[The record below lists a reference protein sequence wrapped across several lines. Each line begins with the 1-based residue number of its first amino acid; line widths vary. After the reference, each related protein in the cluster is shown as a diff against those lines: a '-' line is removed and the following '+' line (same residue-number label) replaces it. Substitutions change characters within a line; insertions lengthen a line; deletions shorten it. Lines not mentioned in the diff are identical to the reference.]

1 MAKKKSPPKT
11 AINNGL
17 SDIVGGGFQGIS
29 TGTQISQWDTLFR
42 NERWYLISNARQLL
56 SQMYMEHGLVQTLID
71 VPVDDAFRGG
81 YTIKTKQL
89 APEQVQE
96 LEAEVERCEM
106 NMVVAQSQKWK
117 RLFGG
122 SAILILTGQDWSLP
136 LDEESLVE
144 GSPLDFRAIDM
155 WELFYSLNNTSSN
168 DPTGLFPDLEYFDY
182 YGKRVHSSRVIRM
195 RGLEAPSFIRPRL
208 RGWGFSVVEALVR
221 SINQYVKSNELIF
234 EVLDEFKVDI
244 FKIDG
249 FNSSLLTAE
258 GTAGIIKRIQLAN
271 QQKNFQNA
279 LSMDTKDE
287 WDHKQLTFAGLAE
300 MLREFRIQ
308 IASDLKMPLTKL
320 FGLSA
325 AGFSSGEDDIE
336 NYNAMVEGTIR
347 AKTKYVIIKMLELK
361 CRTMF
366 GFKPEDLQID
376 FEPLRI
382 MSSEQV
388 ETIKTSKLSRVI
400 MALDK
405 GLVSLKEAKEAIN
418 KDELLPVQV
427 DTSLE
432 EMPLKAEPDGNPGE
446 QDGL

>member
-1 MAKKKSPPKT
+1 MPKQRKSKT

-17 SDIVGGGFQGIS
+17 SDIVGGGFQVGS

-89 APEQVQE
+89 SPEQVQE
-96 LEAEVERCEM
+96 LEAEVERCEL
-106 NMVVAQSQKWK
+106 NLVVAQSQKWK

-122 SAILILTGQDWSLP
+122 AAILILTGQDWAQP

-208 RGWGFSVVEALVR
+208 RGWGLSVVEALVR

-347 AKTKYVIIKMLELK
+347 AKTKYTIIKMLELK

-432 EMPLKAEPDGNPGE
+432 EMPLTAEPDGVPG
-446 QDGL
+446 QVQGT

>member
-1 MAKKKSPPKT
+1 MPKQRKSKT

-17 SDIVGGGFQGIS
+17 SDIVGGGFQVGS

-81 YTIKTKQL
+81 YTIKNKQL
-89 APEQVQE
+89 SPEQVQE
-96 LEAEVERCEM
+96 LEAEVERCEL
-106 NMVVAQSQKWK
+106 NLVVAQSQKWK

-122 SAILILTGQDWSLP
+122 AAILILTGQDWAQP

-347 AKTKYVIIKMLELK
+347 AKTKYTIIKMLELK

-432 EMPLKAEPDGNPGE
+432 EMPLTAEPDGVPG
-446 QDGL
+446 QVQGT